1 MAWETKNKHTLNHD
15 DLVITA
21 LAGEGRIGV
30 VDLVRHDEEEF
41 GQEQKQVLTGRVL
54 VEYRCEYRFGS
65 RCQGREKETYLYAS
79 ITR

>member
-30 VDLVRHDEEEF
+30 VDLVRHGDVVEEVGELR
-41 GQEQKQVLTGRVL
+41 K
-54 VEYRCEYRFGS
+54 
-65 RCQGREKETYLYAS
+65 
-79 ITR
+79 